1 MFEIISLNFYK
12 LWKNLKKINIQS
24 RGALSM
30 ELFAY
35 KIGTGV
41 INPSSEGYILPK
53 NMLEKDIIS
62 EVQ

>member
-1 MFEIISLNFYK
+1 MEKS
-12 LWKNLKKINIQS
+12 KKINIQS